1 MKPDLRDY
9 IGKTVKVIID
19 RPLGSTHPRH
29 SDIIYPV
36 NYGYLPATVSGDG
49 MEIDAYVPG
58 ITTPITDFEGVV
70 IGVIVRDDDNE
81 DKLVVAPAGMIFAPE
96 QIQDAIDFQ
105 ERFFVSHIVTVPKK
119 KRNPFIMKKFLN
131 CSV

>member
-1 MKPDLRDY
+1 MRPDLRDY
-9 IGKTVKVIID
+9 MGKTVKVTID

-49 MEIDAYVPG
+49 MEIDAYVLG

-81 DKLVVAPAGMIFAPE
+81 DKLVVAPAGMTFASE

-105 ERFFVSHIVTVPKK
+105 ERFFVSHIITVPKSK
-119 KRNPFIMKKFLN
+119 GTP
-131 CSV
+131 S

>member
-1 MKPDLRDY
+1 MRPDLRDY
-9 IGKTVKVIID
+9 MGKTVKVIID

-29 SDIIYPV
+29 NDIIYPV

-49 MEIDAYVPG
+49 MEIDAYVLG

-81 DKLVVAPAGMIFAPE
+81 DKLVIAPAGMTFAPE

-105 ERFFVSHIVTVPKK
+105 ERFFVSHIITDPKRK
-119 KRNPFIMKKFLN
+119 GTL
-131 CSV
+131 S